1 MVCNKVAFINGKG
14 GCSKTTSIFHIA
26 GVLADKG
33 EKVLVI
39 DFDKQRNST
48 DNFLAQEESEYDELK
63 SKTVLD
69 YMTGKAD
76 IKEVVK
82 KSYIVGWNERKPK
95 YRNIDVLPA
104 DVRLEN
110 EKLLRNVDIKVSLNK
125 FIEEERYTWVLIDM
139 PPSNKTINDICF
151 EQIANY
157 IVVPFSSDIYSIS
170 GYGDIIDTV
179 NRGREKNEELHILG
193 IFLSRYMEN
202 CGVDRYIKDQAENM
216 FGEDFINV
224 QIPLKADVREAVM
237 FHKPI
242 SFYKKWSASK
252 TAYEKLVEDMKYR
265 ISKIH

>member
-26 GVLADKG
+26 GVFADKG

-39 DFDKQRNST
+39 DLDKQRNIT
-48 DNFLAQEESEYDELK
+48 DNFLSYDESEYDEQK

-76 IKEVVK
+76 VREVVK
-82 KSYIVGWNERKPK
+82 KVYIVGWNERKPK

-110 EKLLRNVDIKVSLNK
+110 EKLLRNVDIKRSLNE
-125 FIEEERYTWVLIDM
+125 FIEEEGYTWVLVDM
-139 PPSNKTINDICF
+139 PPSNKALNDICF
-151 EQIANY
+151 EQIVNY
-157 IVVPFSSDIYSIS
+157 IIVPFSSDIYSIS

-193 IFLSRYMEN
+193 IFLSKYMKRS
-202 CGVDRYIKDQAENM
+202 GVDSYIKERAEEM
-216 FGEDFINV
+216 FGEHFIDV
-224 QIPLKADVREAVM
+224 QIPLKADVREGVM

-242 SFYKKWSASK
+242 SYYKKQSDSK
-252 TAYEKLVEDMKYR
+252 EAYETLVVEMENRIAKL
-265 ISKIH
+265 H